1 MSGLSKSKTVPTQ
14 GMAPPASFLY
24 SHLKMHNINCVTPRT
39 SVGVKNS
46 RSSPVGDFTVSI
58 TWSVATN
65 AVTFWLPY
73 WGKEVTIKEK
83 AMAI

>member
-1 MSGLSKSKTVPTQ
+1 MSGLSKNKTAPTQ
-14 GMAPPASFLY
+14 GMARLASFLY
-24 SHLKMHNINCVTPRT
+24 SRTHIMNCVTPRT

-46 RSSPVGDFTVSI
+46 RTSPVGDFTVSI

-65 AVTFWLPY
+65 AITFWLPY